1 MLCTCLDILIL
12 PISDT
17 LFTVFF
23 QKLEF
28 SRALVMLILEKL
40 AADIPCLLY
49 DDALFCH
56 LVDEVLLF
64 ERELYSVHGYLSS
77 FPSCMHI
84 LSEESC
90 FQRWLTVEKK
100 CKTSSGFCWPLYCT
114 IRKYVYTYTNSFLKQ
129 DKSLGQ
135 GYYIRHT
142 YFCTL

>member
-1 MLCTCLDILIL
+1 
-12 PISDT
+12 
-17 LFTVFF
+17 
-23 QKLEF
+23 
-28 SRALVMLILEKL
+28 MLILEKL

-49 DDALFCH
+49 DDTLFCH

-100 CKTSSGFCWPLYCT
+100 CKISSGFCWPLYCT
-114 IRKYVYTYTNSFLKQ
+114 IRKYVSAYTATLLK
-129 DKSLGQ
+129 
-135 GYYIRHT
+135 
-142 YFCTL
+142 